1 MNCMHTPTLS
11 IPLRL
16 LGTIEA
22 GFPSPAEE
30 ELSDTLSLDEW
41 LMENREATIMFKAP
55 NDSMIG
61 AGIIAGDLILLDR
74 SRTAK
79 DGDIVLAEI
88 DRVSTMRYLRKQG
101 SRVWLEAAHPQYK
114 GLVPKE
120 KLTVT
125 AVVVAVIRKYY

>member
-1 MNCMHTPTLS
+1 MQTPTRL

-41 LMENREATIMFKAP
+41 LMVNEEATFMLKAS
-55 NDSMIG
+55 NAAMAG
-61 AGIIAGDLILLDR
+61 AGIIAGDLVLLDR
-74 SRTAK
+74 SRTPK
-79 DGDIVLAEI
+79 DGDIVLAEVDEI
-88 DRVSTMRYLRKQG
+88 TALRYFRKQG
-101 SRVWLEAAHPQYK
+101 SRVSLEAANPGYRSI
-114 GLVPKE
+114 VPRE

-125 AVVVAVIRKYY
+125 AVVIAVIRKYY

>member
-1 MNCMHTPTLS
+1 MLTPLKA
-11 IPLRL
+11 IPLRIR
-16 LGTIEA
+16 GVIEA

-30 ELSDTLSLDEW
+30 ELSDTLTLDDW
-41 LMENREATIMFKAP
+41 LMENREATIMLKAP

-61 AGIIAGDLILLDR
+61 AGIVAGDLMLLDR
-74 SRTAK
+74 SRTPK

-88 DRVSTMRYLRKQG
+88 DRVSTMRYLRKRG
-101 SRVWLEAAHPQYK
+101 NRAWLEAAHPHYK
-114 GLVPKE
+114 PLMPQE